1 LEIPIS
7 AEVRAEIR
15 SGRTRPER
23 KLAVCSGGIP
33 LSTEDRAELLAVLAA
48 DADAAI
54 AERARGVL
62 LTVPPE
68 SFLAAL
74 ARPDAD
80 LHLFKYCAEHVG
92 EKPGIADALAKNSAC
107 PAPVVT
113 RAARHLTSAGIQALL
128 DNMERL
134 SADERLVAAL
144 AQSQAASP
152 EQQALLAEIHKNEP
166 IPAKDLE
173 EAAKEAEP
181 DPVKRETLLKQVSNM
196 NVVQRLTLALKGNR
210 EARMILI
217 KDPNK
222 LVQRCVLQSPRLTDM
237 EVEAFAK
244 MTNLSEEVFRVIS
257 LTRKFIKSYVIMKN
271 LVNNPKTPLDIS
283 LHLLPRLNAVDL
295 KMLTTNKNIPDTLRS
310 IAVKTQRQRTIS
322 NLKA

>member
-1 LEIPIS
+1 
-7 AEVRAEIR
+7 
-15 SGRTRPER
+15 
-23 KLAVCSGGIP
+23 VCSGGIS
-33 LSTEDRAELLAVLAA
+33 LSPEDRAELLAVLAA

-54 AERARGVL
+54 AERAQNVL
-62 LTVPPE
+62 VTLPPE
-68 SFLAAL
+68 GFLAAL
-74 ARPDAD
+74 GRTDAD
-80 LHLFKYCAEHVG
+80 PHLFKYCADQVG
-92 EKPGIADALAKNSAC
+92 EKPGVADALAKNEAC
-107 PAPVVT
+107 PARLVT
-113 RAARHLTSAGIQALL
+113 RVARHLTAAGIQALL

-134 SADERLVAAL
+134 SSDEHLATALV
-144 AQSQAASP
+144 QSQGATA

-173 EAAKEAEP
+173 DAAKDAEP
-181 DPVKRETLLKQVSNM
+181 DPVKRETLLKQVANM

-237 EVEAFAK
+237 EVESFAK

-283 LHLLPRLNAVDL
+283 LHLLPRLNANDL
-295 KMLTTNKNIPDTLRS
+295 KLLTTNKNIPDTLRS
-310 IAVKTQRQRTIS
+310 IAVKTQRQRTVS
-322 NLKA
+322 NLK

>member
-1 LEIPIS
+1 M
-7 AEVRAEIR
+7 
-15 SGRTRPER
+15 
-23 KLAVCSGGIP
+23 CSGGIS
-33 LSTEDRAELLAVLAA
+33 LSPEDRAELLAVLAA

-54 AERARGVL
+54 AERARSVL
-62 LTVPPE
+62 VTLPPE
-68 SFLAAL
+68 SFLVAIG
-74 ARPDAD
+74 RPDAD
-80 LHLFKYCAEHVG
+80 AHLFKYCADQIG
-92 EKPGIADALAKNSAC
+92 DKPGVADALAKNEAC
-107 PAPVVT
+107 PAALVT
-113 RAARHLTSAGIQALL
+113 RVARHLTAAGIQALL

-134 SADERLVAAL
+134 SSDEHLATAL
-144 AQSQAASP
+144 AQSQGATP

-173 EAAKEAEP
+173 DAAKDAEP
-181 DPVKRETLLKQVSNM
+181 DPVKRETLLKQVAHM

-237 EVEAFAK
+237 EVESFAK

-283 LHLLPRLNAVDL
+283 LHLLPRLNANDL
-295 KMLTTNKNIPDTLRS
+295 KLLTTNKNIPDTLRS
-310 IAVKTQRQRTIS
+310 IAVKMQRQRTVS
-322 NLKA
+322 TLK

>member
-1 LEIPIS
+1 
-7 AEVRAEIR
+7 VRAEIR
-15 SGRTRPER
+15 SGHARPER
-23 KLAVCSGGIP
+23 KLAVCSGGIS
-33 LSTEDRAELLAVLAA
+33 LSPEDRAELLAVLAA

-54 AERARGVL
+54 AGRARSVL
-62 LTVPPE
+62 VTLPQE
-68 SFLAAL
+68 SFLTAL
-74 ARPDAD
+74 GRPDAD
-80 LHLFKYCAEHVG
+80 AHLFRYSAEQIAD
-92 EKPGIADALAKNSAC
+92 KPGVADALAKNEAC
-107 PAPVVT
+107 PAALVT
-113 RAARHLTSAGIQALL
+113 RVARHLTAPGIQALL

-134 SADERLVAAL
+134 SSDEHLAVALV
-144 AQSQAASP
+144 QSQGATA

-173 EAAKEAEP
+173 DAAQDAEP
-181 DPVKRETLLKQVSNM
+181 DPIKRETLLKQVAHM

-283 LHLLPRLNAVDL
+283 LHLIPRLNANDL
-295 KMLTTNKNIPDTLRS
+295 KLLTTNKNIPDTLRS
-310 IAVKTQRQRTIS
+310 VAVKMQRQRTIA
-322 NLKA
+322 NLK

>member
-1 LEIPIS
+1 LH
-7 AEVRAEIR
+7 A
-15 SGRTRPER
+15 RPER
-23 KLAVCSGGIP
+23 KLAVCSGGIS
-33 LSTEDRAELLAVLAA
+33 LSPEDRAELLAVLAA
-48 DADAAI
+48 DADAGI
-54 AERARGVL
+54 AERAQSVL
-62 LTVPPE
+62 VTLPPE

-74 ARPDAD
+74 GRSDAD
-80 LHLFKYCAEHVG
+80 PHLFKYCTDQIG
-92 EKPGIADALAKNSAC
+92 EKPGVADALAKNEAC
-107 PAPVVT
+107 PATLVT
-113 RAARHLTSAGIQALL
+113 RVARHLTAAGIQALL

-134 SADERLVAAL
+134 SSDEHLATALV
-144 AQSQAASP
+144 QSQSATA

-173 EAAKEAEP
+173 DAAKEAEP
-181 DPVKRETLLKQVSNM
+181 DPVKRETLLKQVAHM

-257 LTRKFIKSYVIMKN
+257 LTRKFIKSYVIMRN

-283 LHLLPRLNAVDL
+283 LHLIPRLNANDL
-295 KMLTTNKNIPDTLRS
+295 KLLTTNKNIPDTLRS
-310 IAVKTQRQRTIS
+310 IAVKMQRQRTIA
-322 NLKA
+322 NLK

>member
-1 LEIPIS
+1 M
-7 AEVRAEIR
+7 
-15 SGRTRPER
+15 
-23 KLAVCSGGIP
+23 CSGGIS
-33 LSTEDRAELLAVLAA
+33 LSPEDRAELLSVLAA
-48 DADAAI
+48 DADEAI
-54 AERARGVL
+54 AERARSVL
-62 LTVPPE
+62 VTLPPE
-68 SFLAAL
+68 GFLAAL
-74 ARPDAD
+74 GRSDAD
-80 LHLFKYCAEHVG
+80 AHLFKYCAEQTG
-92 EKPGIADALAKNSAC
+92 DKPGVADALAKNEAC
-107 PAPVVT
+107 PAALVT
-113 RAARHLTSAGIQALL
+113 RVARHLTAAGIQALL

-134 SADERLVAAL
+134 SSDGHLAVAL
-144 AQSQAASP
+144 AQSQGATA

-173 EAAKEAEP
+173 DAAKDAEP
-181 DPVKRETLLKQVSNM
+181 DPVKRETLLKQVAHM

-237 EVEAFAK
+237 EVESFAK

-283 LHLLPRLNAVDL
+283 LHLIPRLNANDL
-295 KMLTTNKNIPDTLRS
+295 KLLTTNKNIPDTLRS
-310 IAVKTQRQRTIS
+310 IAVKMQRQRTIS
-322 NLKA
+322 ALK

>member
-1 LEIPIS
+1 
-7 AEVRAEIR
+7 VRAEIR
-15 SGRTRPER
+15 SGHARPER
-23 KLAVCSGGIP
+23 KLAVCSGGIS
-33 LSTEDRAELLAVLAA
+33 LSPEDRAELLAVLAA

-54 AERARGVL
+54 AERAKSVL
-62 LTVPPE
+62 VTLPPE
-68 SFLAAL
+68 SFLTAL
-74 ARPDAD
+74 GRPDAD
-80 LHLFKYCAEHVG
+80 ARLFKYSADQIG
-92 EKPGIADALAKNSAC
+92 DKPGVADALAKNEAC
-107 PAPVVT
+107 PAALVT
-113 RAARHLTSAGIQALL
+113 RVARHLTAAGIQALL

-134 SADERLVAAL
+134 SSDEHLATALV
-144 AQSQAASP
+144 QSQGATA

-173 EAAKEAEP
+173 DAAKEAEP
-181 DPVKRETLLKQVSNM
+181 DPVKRETLLKQVAHM

-237 EVEAFAK
+237 EVESFAK

-283 LHLLPRLNAVDL
+283 LHLLPRLNANDL
-295 KMLTTNKNIPDTLRS
+295 KLLTTNKNIPDTLRS

-322 NLKA
+322 TLK

>member
-1 LEIPIS
+1 
-7 AEVRAEIR
+7 VRAEIR
-15 SGRTRPER
+15 SGHARPER
-23 KLAVCSGGIP
+23 KLAVCSGGIS
-33 LSTEDRAELLAVLAA
+33 LSPEDRAELLAVLAA

-54 AERARGVL
+54 AERARSVL
-62 LTVPPE
+62 VTLPQE
-68 SFLAAL
+68 SFLTAL
-74 ARPDAD
+74 GRPDAD
-80 LHLFKYCAEHVG
+80 AHLFRYSAEQLAD
-92 EKPGIADALAKNSAC
+92 KPGVADALAKNEAC
-107 PAPVVT
+107 PAVLVT
-113 RAARHLTSAGIQALL
+113 RVARHLTAQGIQALL

-134 SADERLVAAL
+134 SSDEHLAVALV
-144 AQSQAASP
+144 QSQGATA
-152 EQQALLAEIHKNEP
+152 EQRALLAEVHKNEP

-173 EAAKEAEP
+173 DAAKEAEP
-181 DPVKRETLLKQVSNM
+181 DPVKRETLLKQVAHM

-237 EVEAFAK
+237 EVESFAK

-283 LHLLPRLNAVDL
+283 LHLIPRLNANDL
-295 KMLTTNKNIPDTLRS
+295 KLLTTNKNIPDTLRS
-310 IAVKTQRQRTIS
+310 IAVKMQRQRTIA
-322 NLKA
+322 NLK

>member
-1 LEIPIS
+1 M
-7 AEVRAEIR
+7 RQEIR
-15 SGRTRPER
+15 SGHARPER
-23 KLAVCSGGIP
+23 KLAVCAGGISLAP
-33 LSTEDRAELLAVLAA
+33 EDRAELLAVLAA
-48 DADAAI
+48 DPDAAI
-54 AERARGVL
+54 AERATNVL
-62 LTVPPE
+62 LTLTPE
-68 SFLAAL
+68 SFLAAI
-74 ARPDAD
+74 ARADAD
-80 LHLFKYCAEHVG
+80 PHVFKYCADHLG
-92 EKPGIADALAKNSAC
+92 DKPGVADALAKNDAC
-107 PAPVVT
+107 PAKIVAGV
-113 RAARHLTSAGIQALL
+113 ARHLTAAGIQALL

-134 SADERLVAAL
+134 SSDPHLAEALV
-144 AQSQAASP
+144 QSQSASA

-166 IPAKDLE
+166 IPLMELE

-181 DPVKRETLLKQVSNM
+181 DPVKRQTLLGQIAKM

-237 EVEAFAK
+237 EVESFAK

-271 LVNNPKTPLDIS
+271 LINNPKTPLDIS

-295 KMLTTNKNIPDTLRS
+295 KLLTTNKNIPDTLRS
-310 IAVKTQRQRTIS
+310 IAVKTQRQRTV
-322 NLKA
+322 NALKG

>member
-1 LEIPIS
+1 
-7 AEVRAEIR
+7 VRAEIR
-15 SGRTRPER
+15 SGHARPER
-23 KLAVCSGGIP
+23 KLAVCSGGIS
-33 LSTEDRAELLAVLAA
+33 LSPEDRAELLAVLAA

-54 AERARGVL
+54 AERARSVL
-62 LTVPPE
+62 VTLPQE
-68 SFLAAL
+68 SFLTAL
-74 ARPDAD
+74 GRPDAD
-80 LHLFKYCAEHVG
+80 AHLFRYSAEQIAD
-92 EKPGIADALAKNSAC
+92 KPGVADTLAKNEAC
-107 PAPVVT
+107 PAALVT
-113 RAARHLTSAGIQALL
+113 RVARHLTAPGIQALL

-134 SADERLVAAL
+134 SSDEHLAVALV
-144 AQSQAASP
+144 QSQGATA
-152 EQQALLAEIHKNEP
+152 EQQALLAEIRKNEP

-173 EAAKEAEP
+173 DAAKEAEP
-181 DPVKRETLLKQVSNM
+181 DPVKRETLLKQVAHM

-237 EVEAFAK
+237 EVESFAK

-283 LHLLPRLNAVDL
+283 LHLIPRLNANDL
-295 KMLTTNKNIPDTLRS
+295 KLLTTNKNIPDTLRS
-310 IAVKTQRQRTIS
+310 VAVKMQRQRTIS
-322 NLKA
+322 NLK

>member
-1 LEIPIS
+1 
-7 AEVRAEIR
+7 VRSEIR

-23 KLAVCSGGIP
+23 KLAVVAGGIS
-33 LSTEDRAELLAVLAA
+33 LSPEDRTELLAVLSA
-48 DADAAI
+48 DADEAI
-54 AERARGVL
+54 ADRARNVL
-62 LTVPPE
+62 VTLPPE

-74 ARPDAD
+74 GRADAD
-80 LHLFKYCAEHVG
+80 TRLFKYCAEQMSD
-92 EKPGIADALAKNSAC
+92 KAGIADALAKNEAC
-107 PAPVVT
+107 PAAVVT
-113 RAARHLTSAGIQALL
+113 RAARHLTASGIQALL

-134 SADERLVAAL
+134 SSDEHLATAL
-144 AQSQAASP
+144 AQSQGVTA
-152 EQQALLAEIHKNEP
+152 EQQSLLAEIHKNEP

-173 EAAKEAEP
+173 DAAKDAEP
-181 DPVKRETLLKQVSNM
+181 DPVKRETLLKQVAHM

-237 EVEAFAK
+237 EVESFAK

-283 LHLLPRLNAVDL
+283 LHLLPRLNATDL
-295 KMLTTNKNIPDTLRS
+295 KLLTTNKNIPDTLRS
-310 IAVKTQRQRTIS
+310 IAIKTVRQRTIS
-322 NLKA
+322 ALK

>member
-1 LEIPIS
+1 VH

-15 SGRTRPER
+15 SGHARPER
-23 KLAVCSGGIP
+23 KLAVCSGGISLAP
-33 LSTEDRAELLAVLAA
+33 EDRAELLAVLAT

-54 AERARGVL
+54 AERAMGVL
-62 LTVPPE
+62 LTLPPE
-68 SFLAAL
+68 SFLTAL

-80 LHLFKYCAEHVG
+80 KHLFKYCADHIAD
-92 EKPGIADALAKNSAC
+92 KPGIADALAKSEAC
-107 PAPVVT
+107 PTALVT
-113 RAARHLTSAGIQALL
+113 LAARHLTATGIQALL

-134 SADERLVAAL
+134 SSDENLAKAL
-144 AQSQAASP
+144 AQSQGASA
-152 EQQALLAEIHKNEP
+152 EQQALLKEIHKNEP
-166 IPAKDLE
+166 IPLQVLE

-181 DPVKRETLLKQVSNM
+181 DPVKRETVLKQISHM

-257 LTRKFIKSYVIMKN
+257 MTRKFMKSYVIMKN
-271 LVNNPKTPLDIS
+271 LTSNPKTPLDIS
-283 LHLLPRLNAVDL
+283 LHLLPRLTAIDL
-295 KMLTTNKNIPDTLRS
+295 KLLTTNKNIPDTLRS
-310 IAVKTQRQRTIS
+310 IATKLQRQRTI
-322 NLKA
+322 NALK

>member
-1 LEIPIS
+1 M
-7 AEVRAEIR
+7 RQEIR
-15 SGRTRPER
+15 SGHARPER
-23 KLAVCSGGIP
+23 KLAVCSGGIA
-33 LSTEDRAELLAVLAA
+33 LSPEDRAELLAVLAA

-54 AERARGVL
+54 AERATNVL
-62 LTVPPE
+62 LTLTPE
-68 SFLAAL
+68 SFLAAIGR
-74 ARPDAD
+74 ADAD
-80 LHLFKYCAEHVG
+80 AHVFKYSADHLA
-92 EKPGIADALAKNSAC
+92 EKPGIADALAKNEAC
-107 PAPVVT
+107 PAKFVASV
-113 RAARHLTSAGIQALL
+113 ARHLTAAGIQALL

-134 SADERLVAAL
+134 SDDPHLAEAL
-144 AQSQAASP
+144 AQSQAASK

-166 IPAKDLE
+166 IALKDLE
-173 EAAKEAEP
+173 EAAKDAEP
-181 DPVKRETLLKQVSNM
+181 DPVKRETLLGKIAHM

-237 EVEAFAK
+237 EVESFAK

-283 LHLLPRLNAVDL
+283 LHLLPRLNANDL
-295 KMLTTNKNIPDTLRS
+295 KLLTTNKNIPDTLRS

-322 NLKA
+322 NLK

>member
-1 LEIPIS
+1 M
-7 AEVRAEIR
+7 
-15 SGRTRPER
+15 
-23 KLAVCSGGIP
+23 
-33 LSTEDRAELLAVLAA
+33 LAA

-54 AERARGVL
+54 AERARSVL
-62 LTVPPE
+62 VTLPQE
-68 SFLAAL
+68 SFLTAL
-74 ARPDAD
+74 GRPDAD
-80 LHLFKYCAEHVG
+80 AHLFRYSAEQIAD
-92 EKPGIADALAKNSAC
+92 KPGVADALAKNEAC
-107 PAPVVT
+107 PAVLVT
-113 RAARHLTSAGIQALL
+113 RVARHLTAPGIQALL

-134 SADERLVAAL
+134 SSDEHLATALV
-144 AQSQAASP
+144 QSQGATA

-173 EAAKEAEP
+173 DAAKDAEP
-181 DPVKRETLLKQVSNM
+181 DPVKRETLLKQVAHM

-283 LHLLPRLNAVDL
+283 LHLIPRLNANDL
-295 KMLTTNKNIPDTLRS
+295 KLLTTNKNIPDTLRS
-310 IAVKTQRQRTIS
+310 VAVKMQRQRTIA
-322 NLKA
+322 NLK

>member
-1 LEIPIS
+1 
-7 AEVRAEIR
+7 VRAEIR
-15 SGRTRPER
+15 SGHARPER
-23 KLAVCSGGIP
+23 KLAVCSGGIS
-33 LSTEDRAELLAVLAA
+33 LSPEDRAELLAVLAA
-48 DADAAI
+48 DADEGI
-54 AERARGVL
+54 AERARSVL
-62 LTVPPE
+62 VTLPLE

-74 ARPDAD
+74 GRPDAD
-80 LHLFKYCAEHVG
+80 AHLFKYCADQIG
-92 EKPGIADALAKNSAC
+92 EKPGVADALAKNEAC
-107 PAPVVT
+107 PAALVT
-113 RAARHLTSAGIQALL
+113 RVARYLTAVGIQALL

-134 SADERLVAAL
+134 SSDEHLATALV
-144 AQSQAASP
+144 QSQGATA
-152 EQQALLAEIHKNEP
+152 EQQSLLAEIHKNEP

-173 EAAKEAEP
+173 DAAKDAEP
-181 DPVKRETLLKQVSNM
+181 DPVKRETLLKQVAHM

-283 LHLLPRLNAVDL
+283 LHLLPRLNANDL
-295 KMLTTNKNIPDTLRS
+295 KLLTTNKNIPDTLRS

-322 NLKA
+322 ALK

>member
-1 LEIPIS
+1 M
-7 AEVRAEIR
+7 
-15 SGRTRPER
+15 
-23 KLAVCSGGIP
+23 CSGGIS
-33 LSTEDRAELLAVLAA
+33 LSPEDRAELLAVLAA
-48 DADAAI
+48 DADEAI
-54 AERARGVL
+54 AERAQSVL
-62 LTVPPE
+62 VTLPQE
-68 SFLAAL
+68 SFLTAL
-74 ARPDAD
+74 GRPDAD
-80 LHLFKYCAEHVG
+80 AHLFRYSAEQIAD
-92 EKPGIADALAKNSAC
+92 KPGVADALAKNEAC
-107 PAPVVT
+107 PAALVT
-113 RAARHLTSAGIQALL
+113 RVARHLTAPGIQALL

-134 SADERLVAAL
+134 SSDEHLATALV
-144 AQSQAASP
+144 QSQGATA

-166 IPAKDLE
+166 IPAKALE
-173 EAAKEAEP
+173 DAVKEAEP
-181 DPVKRETLLKQVSNM
+181 DPVKRETLLKQVAHM

-283 LHLLPRLNAVDL
+283 LHLLPRLNANDL
-295 KMLTTNKNIPDTLRS
+295 KLLTTNKNIPDTLRS
-310 IAVKTQRQRTIS
+310 MAVKTQRQRTIS
-322 NLKA
+322 TLK

>member
-1 LEIPIS
+1 
-7 AEVRAEIR
+7 VRAEIR
-15 SGRTRPER
+15 SGHARPER
-23 KLAVCSGGIP
+23 KLAVCSGGIS
-33 LSTEDRAELLAVLAA
+33 LSPEDRAELLAVLAA

-54 AERARGVL
+54 AERARSVL
-62 LTVPPE
+62 VTLPQE
-68 SFLAAL
+68 SFLTAL
-74 ARPDAD
+74 GRPDAD
-80 LHLFKYCAEHVG
+80 VHLFRYSAEQIAD
-92 EKPGIADALAKNSAC
+92 KPGVADALAKNEAC
-107 PAPVVT
+107 PAALVT
-113 RAARHLTSAGIQALL
+113 RVARHLTAPGIQTLL

-134 SADERLVAAL
+134 SSDEHLAVALV
-144 AQSQAASP
+144 QSQGATA

-173 EAAKEAEP
+173 DAAKEAEP
-181 DPVKRETLLKQVSNM
+181 DPVKRETLLKQVAHM

-237 EVEAFAK
+237 EVESFAK

-283 LHLLPRLNAVDL
+283 LHLIPRLNANDL
-295 KMLTTNKNIPDTLRS
+295 KLLTTNKNIPDTLRS
-310 IAVKTQRQRTIS
+310 VAVKMQRQRTIS
-322 NLKA
+322 NLK

>member
-1 LEIPIS
+1 
-7 AEVRAEIR
+7 
-15 SGRTRPER
+15 
-23 KLAVCSGGIP
+23 VCSGGIS
-33 LSTEDRAELLAVLAA
+33 LSPEDRAELLAVLAA
-48 DADAAI
+48 DADDAI
-54 AERARGVL
+54 AERARSVL
-62 LTVPPE
+62 VTLPQE
-68 SFLAAL
+68 SFLTAL
-74 ARPDAD
+74 GRPDAD
-80 LHLFKYCAEHVG
+80 AHLFRYCADQIG
-92 EKPGIADALAKNSAC
+92 DKPGVADALAKNEAC
-107 PAPVVT
+107 LAVLVT
-113 RAARHLTSAGIQALL
+113 RVARHLTAPGIQALL

-134 SADERLVAAL
+134 SSDEHLATALV
-144 AQSQAASP
+144 QSQGATA

-173 EAAKEAEP
+173 DAAKEAEP
-181 DPVKRETLLKQVSNM
+181 DPVKRETLLKQVAHM
-196 NVVQRLTLALKGNR
+196 NVVQRLMLALKGNR

-283 LHLLPRLNAVDL
+283 LHLIPRLNANDL
-295 KMLTTNKNIPDTLRS
+295 KLLTTNKNIPDTLRS
-310 IAVKTQRQRTIS
+310 IAVKMQRQRTIS
-322 NLKA
+322 NLK

>member
-1 LEIPIS
+1 
-7 AEVRAEIR
+7 VRAEIR
-15 SGRTRPER
+15 SGHARPER
-23 KLAVCSGGIP
+23 KLAVCSGGIS
-33 LSTEDRAELLAVLAA
+33 LSPEDRAELLAVLAA

-54 AERARGVL
+54 AERARSVL
-62 LTVPPE
+62 VTLPQE
-68 SFLAAL
+68 SFLTAL
-74 ARPDAD
+74 GRPDAD
-80 LHLFKYCAEHVG
+80 VHLFRYSAEQIAD
-92 EKPGIADALAKNSAC
+92 KPGVADALAKNEAC
-107 PAPVVT
+107 PAALVT
-113 RAARHLTSAGIQALL
+113 RVARHLTAPGIQTLL

-134 SADERLVAAL
+134 SSDEHLAVALV
-144 AQSQAASP
+144 QSQGATA
-152 EQQALLAEIHKNEP
+152 EQQALLAEIHKNDP

-173 EAAKEAEP
+173 DAAKEAEP
-181 DPVKRETLLKQVSNM
+181 DPVKRETLLKQVAHM

-237 EVEAFAK
+237 EVESFAK

-283 LHLLPRLNAVDL
+283 LHLIPRLNANDL
-295 KMLTTNKNIPDTLRS
+295 KLLTTNKNIPDTLRS
-310 IAVKTQRQRTIS
+310 VAVKMQRQRTIS
-322 NLKA
+322 NLK

>member
-1 LEIPIS
+1 
-7 AEVRAEIR
+7 VRAEIR
-15 SGRTRPER
+15 SGHARPER
-23 KLAVCSGGIP
+23 KLAVCSGGIS
-33 LSTEDRAELLAVLAA
+33 LSPEDRAELLAVLAA

-54 AERARGVL
+54 AERARSVL
-62 LTVPPE
+62 VTLPQE
-68 SFLAAL
+68 SFLTAL
-74 ARPDAD
+74 GRPDAD
-80 LHLFKYCAEHVG
+80 AHLFRYSAEQIAD
-92 EKPGIADALAKNSAC
+92 KPGVADALAKNEAC
-107 PAPVVT
+107 PAALVT
-113 RAARHLTSAGIQALL
+113 RVARHLTAPGIQALL
-128 DNMERL
+128 DDMERL
-134 SADERLVAAL
+134 SSDEHLATALV
-144 AQSQAASP
+144 QSQGATAA
-152 EQQALLAEIHKNEP
+152 QQALLAEIHKNEP

-173 EAAKEAEP
+173 DAAKDAEP
-181 DPVKRETLLKQVSNM
+181 DPVKRETLLKQVAHM

-283 LHLLPRLNAVDL
+283 LHLITRLNANDL
-295 KMLTTNKNIPDTLRS
+295 KLLTTNKNIPDTLRS
-310 IAVKTQRQRTIS
+310 IAVKMQRQRTIS
-322 NLKA
+322 NLK

>member
-1 LEIPIS
+1 
-7 AEVRAEIR
+7 VRAEIR
-15 SGRTRPER
+15 SGHARPER
-23 KLAVCSGGIP
+23 KLAVCSGGIS
-33 LSTEDRAELLAVLAA
+33 LSPEDRAELLAVLAA

-54 AERARGVL
+54 AERARSVL
-62 LTVPPE
+62 VTLPQE
-68 SFLAAL
+68 SFLTAL
-74 ARPDAD
+74 GRPDAD
-80 LHLFKYCAEHVG
+80 AHLFRYSAEQIAD
-92 EKPGIADALAKNSAC
+92 KPGVADTLAKNEAC
-107 PAPVVT
+107 PAALVT
-113 RAARHLTSAGIQALL
+113 RVARHLTAPGIQALL

-134 SADERLVAAL
+134 SSDEHLAVAL
-144 AQSQAASP
+144 AQSQGATA

-173 EAAKEAEP
+173 DAAKEAEP
-181 DPVKRETLLKQVSNM
+181 DPVKRETLLKQVAHM

-283 LHLLPRLNAVDL
+283 LHLIPRLNANDL
-295 KMLTTNKNIPDTLRS
+295 KLLTTNKNIPDTLRS
-310 IAVKTQRQRTIS
+310 VAVKMQRQRTIA
-322 NLKA
+322 NLK

>member
-1 LEIPIS
+1 M
-7 AEVRAEIR
+7 
-15 SGRTRPER
+15 
-23 KLAVCSGGIP
+23 
-33 LSTEDRAELLAVLAA
+33 LAA

-54 AERARGVL
+54 AERAKSVL
-62 LTVPPE
+62 VTLPPE
-68 SFLAAL
+68 SFLVAIG
-74 ARPDAD
+74 RPDAD
-80 LHLFKYCAEHVG
+80 VHLFKYSADQIG
-92 EKPGIADALAKNSAC
+92 DKPGVADALAKNEAC
-107 PAPVVT
+107 PAALVT
-113 RAARHLTSAGIQALL
+113 RVARHLTAAGIQALL

-134 SADERLVAAL
+134 SSDEHLATALV
-144 AQSQAASP
+144 QSQGATA

-173 EAAKEAEP
+173 DAAKEAEP
-181 DPVKRETLLKQVSNM
+181 DPVKRETLLKQVAHM

-237 EVEAFAK
+237 EVESFAK

-283 LHLLPRLNAVDL
+283 LHLLPRLNANDL
-295 KMLTTNKNIPDTLRS
+295 KLLTTNKNIPDTLRS

-322 NLKA
+322 TLK

>member
-1 LEIPIS
+1 MH
-7 AEVRAEIR
+7 A
-15 SGRTRPER
+15 RPER
-23 KLAVCSGGIP
+23 KLAVCSGGIS
-33 LSTEDRAELLAVLAA
+33 LSPEDRAELLAVLAA
-48 DADAAI
+48 DADAGI
-54 AERARGVL
+54 AERAQSVL
-62 LTVPPE
+62 VTLPPE

-74 ARPDAD
+74 GRSDAD
-80 LHLFKYCAEHVG
+80 PHLFKYCTDQIG
-92 EKPGIADALAKNSAC
+92 EKPGVADALAKNEAC
-107 PAPVVT
+107 PAALVT
-113 RAARHLTSAGIQALL
+113 RVARHLTAAGIQALL

-134 SADERLVAAL
+134 SSDEHLATALV
-144 AQSQAASP
+144 QSQSATA

-173 EAAKEAEP
+173 DAAKEAEP
-181 DPVKRETLLKQVSNM
+181 DPVKRETLLKQVAHM

-257 LTRKFIKSYVIMKN
+257 LTRKFIKSYVIMRN

-283 LHLLPRLNAVDL
+283 LHLIPRLNANDL
-295 KMLTTNKNIPDTLRS
+295 KLLTTNKNIPDTLRS
-310 IAVKTQRQRTIS
+310 IAVKMQRQRTIA
-322 NLKA
+322 NLK

>member
-1 LEIPIS
+1 
-7 AEVRAEIR
+7 VRAEIR
-15 SGRTRPER
+15 SGHARPER
-23 KLAVCSGGIP
+23 KLAVCSGGIS
-33 LSTEDRAELLAVLAA
+33 LSPEDRAELLAVLAA

-54 AERARGVL
+54 AERARSVL
-62 LTVPPE
+62 VTLPQE
-68 SFLAAL
+68 SFLTAL
-74 ARPDAD
+74 GRPDAD
-80 LHLFKYCAEHVG
+80 AHLFRYSAEQLAD
-92 EKPGIADALAKNSAC
+92 KPGVADALAKNEAC
-107 PAPVVT
+107 PAALVT
-113 RAARHLTSAGIQALL
+113 RVARHLTAPGIQALL

-134 SADERLVAAL
+134 SSDEHLAVALV
-144 AQSQAASP
+144 QSQGATA

-173 EAAKEAEP
+173 DAAKDAEP
-181 DPVKRETLLKQVSNM
+181 DPVKRETLLKQVAHM

-283 LHLLPRLNAVDL
+283 LHLIPRLNANDL
-295 KMLTTNKNIPDTLRS
+295 KLLTTNKNIPDTLRS
-310 IAVKTQRQRTIS
+310 VAVKMQRQRTIA
-322 NLKA
+322 NLK

>member
-1 LEIPIS
+1 M
-7 AEVRAEIR
+7 
-15 SGRTRPER
+15 
-23 KLAVCSGGIP
+23 
-33 LSTEDRAELLAVLAA
+33 LAA

-54 AERARGVL
+54 AERARSVL
-62 LTVPPE
+62 VTLPQE
-68 SFLAAL
+68 SFLTAL
-74 ARPDAD
+74 GRPDAD
-80 LHLFKYCAEHVG
+80 VHLFRYSAEQLAD
-92 EKPGIADALAKNSAC
+92 KPGVADALAKNEAC
-107 PAPVVT
+107 PAALVT
-113 RAARHLTSAGIQALL
+113 RVARHLTAPGIQALL

-134 SADERLVAAL
+134 SSDEHLAVALV
-144 AQSQAASP
+144 QSQGATA
-152 EQQALLAEIHKNEP
+152 EQQALLAEIRKNEP

-173 EAAKEAEP
+173 DAAKEAEP
-181 DPVKRETLLKQVSNM
+181 DPVKRETLLKQVAHM

-237 EVEAFAK
+237 EVESFAK

-283 LHLLPRLNAVDL
+283 LHLIPRLNANDL
-295 KMLTTNKNIPDTLRS
+295 KLLTTNKNIPDTLRS
-310 IAVKTQRQRTIS
+310 VAVKMQRQRTIS
-322 NLKA
+322 NLK